1 MAGAGPQ
8 APPAPAPAPAPDGA
22 PDALLAGP
30 PLGLGDCAGRPAV
43 LRVEQEEQRAAWVD
57 EATAQRLQRL
67 AEAGVP
73 LQVVDAAA
81 LLSVAERTTTTTRL
95 DC

>member
-1 MAGAGPQ
+1 
-8 APPAPAPAPAPDGA
+8 
-22 PDALLAGP
+22 
-30 PLGLGDCAGRPAV
+30 V